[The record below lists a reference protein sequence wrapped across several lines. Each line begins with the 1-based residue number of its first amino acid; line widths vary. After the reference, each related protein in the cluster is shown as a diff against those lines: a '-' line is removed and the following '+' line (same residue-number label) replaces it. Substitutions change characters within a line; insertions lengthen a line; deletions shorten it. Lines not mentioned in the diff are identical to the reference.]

1 MSSLLP
7 TPVPSLSQQ
16 PLQGFAALS
25 SFSDAMTK
33 KKTKDYS
40 GQKESERIKSEAHD
54 TLAGINDFN
63 KELMKLKVA
72 QDEQSKLDM
81 INENKL

>member
-7 TPVPSLSQQ
+7 QPAASMSQQ
-16 PLQGFAALS
+16 PLQGFPALS
-25 SFSDAMTK
+25 SFSDALNK
-33 KKTKDYS
+33 KNKDYS